1 MIDGSEKPN
10 HQFAFELQNSFVCEK
25 CSKEYCGVVHR
36 CRRLLVGLVEY
47 MQLQDVMA
55 WLSTLG
61 GAYSAMGEH
70 FCSYVSV

>member
-1 MIDGSEKPN
+1 M
-10 HQFAFELQNSFVCEK
+10 
-25 CSKEYCGVVHR
+25 VHR

>member
-1 MIDGSEKPN
+1 
-10 HQFAFELQNSFVCEK
+10 
-25 CSKEYCGVVHR
+25 
-36 CRRLLVGLVEY
+36 

-70 FCSYVSV
+70 INSYVSILQCTFEQRVHGK